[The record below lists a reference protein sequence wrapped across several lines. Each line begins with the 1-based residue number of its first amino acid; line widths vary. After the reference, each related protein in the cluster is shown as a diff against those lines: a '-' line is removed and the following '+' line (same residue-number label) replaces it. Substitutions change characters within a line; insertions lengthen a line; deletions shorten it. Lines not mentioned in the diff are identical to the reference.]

1 MINRENTPLAEKF
14 AIIDSAIARY
24 GEKKQ
29 TDNVRAQ
36 IANLQR
42 LKTLYG
48 RREQLQDHEERAGL
62 PEKYHEALRIM
73 NRFSEYDDIKSFIM
87 PASTKQWMKI
97 YLEGDRTHEPRSKEL
112 LMYLWDSPDTPGFQK
127 FIQAYSSGKID
138 EYNSSVITEMGY
150 A

>member
-1 MINRENTPLAEKF
+1 MITNPNTSLAEKF
-14 AIIDSAIARY
+14 AIIDKSIAKY

-48 RREQLQDHEERAGL
+48 RREQLQDHEQRAGL
-62 PEKYHEALRIM
+62 PTKYHEALRIM
-73 NRFSEYDDIKSFIM
+73 NRFAEYDEIKSFIM

-97 YLEGDRTHEPRSKEL
+97 YIE
-112 LMYLWDSPDTPGFQK
+112 
-127 FIQAYSSGKID
+127 
-138 EYNSSVITEMGY
+138 
-150 A
+150 